1 MEDLERDLKFMKRA
15 IEIAKK
21 GKGRVSPNPMVG
33 AIITEGEKIISSGYH
48 KYFGGPHAEIV
59 ALKNLPETKK
69 DLILYVNLEPCVHF
83 GKTGPC
89 VDEIIKSP
97 IKKVFISTKDPNPLV
112 NGKGIEKLKDEGIEV
127 FSGILEREAIY
138 LNRVF
143 FYNQIFKMP
152 YVLMKWASTLDGY
165 IADRD
170 FKSKWITSERARM
183 EGKRLREEV
192 DAILVGSNTVLRD
205 NPFLDR
211 LKQNRFSK
219 EFIKIILDP
228 RAKLNPD
235 LNLFKKGKVFWI
247 LKEGLKKKVPENV
260 EILNFPLKDG
270 LFPLKKVLRKLKE
283 KGISSILIEGGSKTA
298 SSFLKE
304 KLVQEVALFYSP
316 KILGGGLKT
325 LQGIDLPLKKA
336 LKLEDFKWQKLE
348 EDFYIRGLL
357 CSLELL
363 KEQVR

>member
-15 IEIAKK
+15 IDLARK
-21 GKGRVSPNPMVG
+21 GKGKVSPNPMVG
-33 AIITEGEKIISSGYH
+33 AIITDGKRIISSGYH

-59 ALKNLPETKK
+59 ALKNLKETKK
-69 DLILYVNLEPCVHF
+69 NLTLYVNLEPCVHF

-112 NGKGIEKLKDEGIEV
+112 NGKGIEKLKEAGIEV

-143 FYNQIFKMP
+143 FYNQIFNMP

-170 FKSKWITSERARM
+170 FKSKWITSEKARM

-205 NPFLDR
+205 NPHLDR
-211 LKQNRFSK
+211 LNPKISPR

-228 RAKLNPD
+228 KGKLNPD
-235 LNLFKKGKVFWI
+235 FNLFKNGKVFWI

-260 EILNFPLKDG
+260 EILNFPLKGG
-270 LFPLKKVLRKLKE
+270 LFPLKKVLKKLKE
-283 KGISSILIEGGSKTA
+283 KGISSILLEGGSKTA

-325 LQGIDLPLKKA
+325 LCGINLPLKKA
-336 LKLEDFKWQKLE
+336 LKLENFFLQKLE

-363 KEQVR
+363 KEQVK

>member
-1 MEDLERDLKFMKRA
+1 MEDRERDLKFMKRA
-15 IEIAKK
+15 IDLARK

-33 AIITEGEKIISSGYH
+33 AVITDGERIISSGYH
-48 KYFGGPHAEIV
+48 KYFGGPHAEAV
-59 ALKNLPETKK
+59 ALKNLKETKK

-112 NGKGIEKLKDEGIEV
+112 NGKGIKKLEEAGIEV

-143 FYNQIFKMP
+143 FYNQIFNMP
-152 YVLMKWASTLDGY
+152 YVLMKWAATLDGY

-170 FKSKWITSERARM
+170 FKSKWITSEKARR
-183 EGKRLREEV
+183 EGKSLREEV

-205 NPFLDR
+205 NPHLDR
-211 LKQNRFSK
+211 LNQKKSK
-219 EFIKIILDP
+219 EFIKVVLDP
-228 RAKLNPD
+228 KGKLNTD
-235 LNLFKKGKVFWI
+235 FNLFKKGKVFWI
-247 LKEGLKKKVPENV
+247 LKEGIKKKAPENV

-270 LFPLKKVLRKLKE
+270 LFPLKKVLKKLKE
-283 KGISSILIEGGSKTA
+283 KGVSSILLEGGSKTA

-325 LQGIDLPLKKA
+325 LCGINLPLKKA
-336 LKLEDFKWQKLE
+336 FILENISLKSLE

-363 KEQVR
+363 KEKVK